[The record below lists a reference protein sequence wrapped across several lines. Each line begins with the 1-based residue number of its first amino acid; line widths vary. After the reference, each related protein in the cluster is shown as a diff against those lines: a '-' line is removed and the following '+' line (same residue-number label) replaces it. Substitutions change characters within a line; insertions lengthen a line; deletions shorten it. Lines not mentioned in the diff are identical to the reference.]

1 MPESLSWPCGNTYG
15 ASRNKATAFELLWKQ
30 MGFAV
35 SKTFPIDCWPIADSN
50 PRPGRTPLIRGGK
63 LSLMQHVLPAAA
75 TKVGVAV
82 TGCTDEVSGA
92 DVAVNVAIPGQ
103 GQVNEVRQKAFQMF
117 DGWSSLYDLPA
128 AATVPDGSLVLNSCQ
143 GRWKPR
149 NPCVEYCVGMMTK
162 VISLTQLS

>member
-1 MPESLSWPCGNTYG
+1 MEPPEHN
-15 ASRNKATAFELLWKQ
+15 ATAFELLCRQ

-35 SKTFPIDCWPIADSN
+35 SKTFPIDCWPIIDSK
-50 PRPGRTPLIRGGK
+50 PQPGRTPLIIRGGK
-63 LSLMQHVLPAAA
+63 LSLMQHVSPAAA

-82 TGCTDEVSGA
+82 TCCTDKVSGA
-92 DVAVNVAIPGQ
+92 NVAVDVAIPGQ
-103 GQVNEVRQKAFQMF
+103 GQVNEVHQKAFQMF

-128 AATVPDGSLVLNSCQ
+128 AATVPDGSLALNSCQ

-162 VISLTQLS
+162 VMSLTKLS